1 MINIANEPCL
11 LGRSPAIAQ
20 LRQLVERVARS
31 DAKVLVTGES
41 GSGKELVAQMLHLG
55 SPRAS
60 QPFVA
65 VNCAGLPDGL
75 LESEL
80 FGHVRGSFTGAYR
93 DKPGKFEEANR
104 GTILLDEVGEM
115 SLRMQGL
122 LLRFLE
128 TGEIQKIGAEEAP
141 GTVEVRVV
149 AATNRDL
156 RQLADEGRFRPDLFY
171 RLNVIHIR
179 VPPLRERRE
188 DVPLLAQHFLAL
200 YRTRHASQLEAL
212 GDDALAALG
221 AYAWPG
227 NVRELQNVVE
237 RLVLTAQHPVVGADA
252 LPADIRRPVE
262 PVRPTFRER
271 RRTIADELYRQMKE
285 ERVSFWAAVYPLYL
299 QRDIT
304 RGNIRDLVRKGLEE
318 SRGNY
323 KIVARVFNLE
333 EREYKRFLNFLRKND
348 CQLPFRDYR

>member
-1 MINIANEPCL
+1 MLNTLDEPSL
-11 LGRSPAIAQ
+11 LGRSAAIAQ
-20 LRQLVERVARS
+20 LRQVLDRVARS
-31 DAKVLVTGES
+31 DSKVLVTGES
-41 GSGKELVAQMLHLG
+41 GSGKELVAQMLHQLG
-55 SPRAS
+55 PRAQ

-93 DKPGKFEEANR
+93 DKPGKFEDADH

-128 TGEIQKIGAEEAP
+128 TGEIQKIGAEDAP
-141 GTVEVRVV
+141 GRVEVRVI

-156 RQLADEGRFRPDLFY
+156 RLLAEEGRFRPDLFY
-171 RLNVIHIR
+171 RLNVIHIK

-188 DVPLLAQHFLAL
+188 DIALLAEHFLEV
-200 YRTRHASQLEAL
+200 YTRRHPGDLRGFS
-212 GDDALAALG
+212 DDALAALT

-237 RLVLTAQHPVVGADA
+237 RLVLTAQQPIAGVDA
-252 LPADIRRPVE
+252 LPADIRRPKE
-262 PVRPTFRER
+262 PTRPLFRER
-271 RRTIADELYRQMKE
+271 RRTVADELYRQMKE

-304 RGNIRDLVRKGLEE
+304 RGNIRDLVRKALEE

-323 KIVARVFNLE
+323 KIVARLFNLE

>member
-1 MINIANEPCL
+1 MLNTLDEPAL
-11 LGRSPAIAQ
+11 LGQSPAIAQ
-20 LRQLVERVARS
+20 LRQTLDRVARS
-31 DAKVLVTGES
+31 DSKVLVTGES
-41 GSGKELVAQMLHLG
+41 GSGKELVAQTLHHL
-55 SPRAS
+55 SPRAQ

-93 DKPGKFEEANR
+93 DKPGKFEDADR

-128 TGEIQKIGAEEAP
+128 TGEIQKIGAEYAP
-141 GTVEVRVV
+141 GHVEVRVI
-149 AATNRDL
+149 ASTNRDL
-156 RQLADEGRFRPDLFY
+156 RQLAEEGRFRPDLFY
-171 RLNVIHIR
+171 RLNVIHIK

-188 DVPLLAQHFLAL
+188 DIALLAKHFLGVYA
-200 YRTRHASQLEAL
+200 TRHPGELHGFS
-212 GDDALAALG
+212 DDALAAMT

-237 RLVLTAQHPVVGADA
+237 RLVLTAHQPIAGVDA
-252 LPADIRRPVE
+252 LPADIRRPKE
-262 PVRPTFRER
+262 AARSHFRER

-285 ERVSFWAAVYPLYL
+285 ERISFWAAVYPLYL

-323 KIVARVFNLE
+323 KIVARLFNLE

>member
-1 MINIANEPCL
+1 MINTVDEPCL
-11 LGRSPAIAQ
+11 IGRSAAIEQ
-20 LRQLVERVARS
+20 LRQLIQRVARS
-31 DAKVLVTGES
+31 DAKVLVTGAS
-41 GSGKELVAQMLHLG
+41 GSGKELVAQMLHQG
-55 SPRAS
+55 SPRAG

-93 DKPGKFEEANR
+93 DKPGKFEEAHR

-128 TGEIQKIGAEEAP
+128 TGEIQKIGAEDAP
-141 GTVEVRVV
+141 GRVEVRVV

-156 RQLADEGRFRPDLFY
+156 RQLAEEGRFRPDLFY
-171 RLNVIHIR
+171 RLNVIHIK

-188 DVPLLAQHFLAL
+188 DVPVLAEHFLQIYTSRHGSPL
-200 YRTRHASQLEAL
+200 RTLSDE
-212 GDDALAALG
+212 ALAALS

-237 RLVLTAQHPVVGADA
+237 RLVLTAQQAIVGPEA

-262 PVRPTFRER
+262 PTKPLFRER

-285 ERVSFWAAVYPLYL
+285 ERLSFWAAVYPLYL

-323 KIVARVFNLE
+323 KIVARLFNLE